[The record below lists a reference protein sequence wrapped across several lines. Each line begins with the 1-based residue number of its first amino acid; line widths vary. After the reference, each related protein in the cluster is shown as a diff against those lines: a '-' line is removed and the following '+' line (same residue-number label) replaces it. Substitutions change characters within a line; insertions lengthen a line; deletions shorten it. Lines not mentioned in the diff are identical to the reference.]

1 MGQRIQ
7 TIDVH
12 RNGAYHRIFPSE
24 THESSSRLSL
34 HAWNCMHQHAWCPFP
49 RPCCITCPR
58 GGQVSPLPHVLV
70 LGPPRIKHRVN
81 WQCQLGGRVQRVDWI
96 RIRTRKLAPT
106 SAPSDARWT
115 SFCIVLDA
123 SAGRFGH
130 PLEGTGRHEELWL
143 HDGCRSDEGRCRDGL
158 PPVQPAKEMEQSQTC
173 REETEAFLD
182 VSSSCRNERV
192 QKMRGLCK
200 DG

>member
-96 RIRTRKLAPT
+96 RIRTKAGANFCTFRRTLDELLHRFGRIGWTFRTPIGRYWTARGTLAPRWMQKRRRT
-106 SAPSDARWT
+106 LSRWT
-115 SFCIVLDA
+115 A
-123 SAGRFGH
+123 SRAARQRN
-130 PLEGTGRHEELWL
+130 GTK
-143 HDGCRSDEGRCRDGL
+143 
-158 PPVQPAKEMEQSQTC
+158 PNVP
-173 REETEAFLD
+173 
-182 VSSSCRNERV
+182 
-192 QKMRGLCK
+192 
-200 DG
+200 